1 MKTGILAVVAA
12 VLAVVAVAFAFHFE
26 LSARSRIDSE
36 LRGLRTRT
44 VTDLDRHLISPVQAA
59 AIERRLGQARAQ
71 IQRDDVLGAQK
82 LLSGVKAALRTGT
95 RAA

>member
-1 MKTGILAVVAA
+1 MKAGILAVVAV
-12 VLAVVAVAFAFHFE
+12 VLGLVAVGFAFHFE
-26 LSARSRIDSE
+26 LNARSRIDSE
-36 LRGLRTRT
+36 LRGLHART

-59 AIERRLGQARAQ
+59 SIERRLGEARAQ

-82 LLSGVKAALRTGT
+82 LLSGVKSALRSGT

>member
-1 MKTGILAVVAA
+1 MKARILAVVAV
-12 VLAVVAVAFAFHFE
+12 VLGVVAVGFAFHFE
-26 LSARSRIDSE
+26 LSARARIDSE
-36 LRGLRTRT
+36 LHGLRART
-44 VTDLDRHLISPVQAA
+44 VSDLDRHLISPVQAA

-82 LLSGVKAALRTGT
+82 LLSGVKSALRSGT